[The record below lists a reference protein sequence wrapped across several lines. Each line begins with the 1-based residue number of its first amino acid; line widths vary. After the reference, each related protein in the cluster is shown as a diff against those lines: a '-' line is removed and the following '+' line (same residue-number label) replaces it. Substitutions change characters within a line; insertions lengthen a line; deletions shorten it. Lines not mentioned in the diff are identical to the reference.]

1 MIMLSVFLRRMLQQ
15 VQLEDNNALGKY
27 TQKLVQEVFKITQN
41 LRDKYPCASDLFVYL
56 LSLFNFGRHTYT
68 HTHPLSLQRL
78 IFQFPS
84 LVTDL

>member
-1 MIMLSVFLRRMLQQ
+1 MLQQ

-56 LSLFNFGRHTYT
+56 LSLFNFGRHT
-68 HTHPLSLQRL
+68 HTLSLQRL